1 MAWQNTH
8 MLGLG
13 LPYPYLHFVSGLSAG
28 KSIPVHARPS
38 TQERCM
44 RGTGEAG
51 WFKMRCDDGPAISG
65 SRHVW
70 AGSGSAP
77 AAGLVEIVHVTTAAP
92 RQAAGTGLARGGR
105 RAGGGGRPLG
115 ERRRGADPDEG
126 QLLGWD
132 GVGISMQSIC
142 GLRQWRMLA
151 D

>member
-92 RQAAGTGLARGGR
+92 RQLIEGR
-105 RAGGGGRPLG
+105 LRPIV
-115 ERRRGADPDEG
+115 
-126 QLLGWD
+126 Q
-132 GVGISMQSIC
+132 IC
-142 GLRQWRMLA
+142 V
-151 D
+151 